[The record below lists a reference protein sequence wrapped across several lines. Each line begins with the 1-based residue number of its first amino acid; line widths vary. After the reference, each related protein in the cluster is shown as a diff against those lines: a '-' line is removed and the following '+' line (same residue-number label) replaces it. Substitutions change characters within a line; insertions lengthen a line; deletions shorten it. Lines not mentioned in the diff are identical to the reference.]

1 MMRCTPYK
9 FSVKKYA
16 EYLMHKVYRFV
27 RKVGKNCAKLRK
39 IAEYLIIK
47 ELRAFKM
54 NKSEWKDS
62 GFCSETGL

>member
-1 MMRCTPYK
+1 MQNILCTK
-9 FSVKKYA
+9 CIDLSEKW
-16 EYLMHKVYRFV
+16 
-27 RKVGKNCAKLRK
+27 GK